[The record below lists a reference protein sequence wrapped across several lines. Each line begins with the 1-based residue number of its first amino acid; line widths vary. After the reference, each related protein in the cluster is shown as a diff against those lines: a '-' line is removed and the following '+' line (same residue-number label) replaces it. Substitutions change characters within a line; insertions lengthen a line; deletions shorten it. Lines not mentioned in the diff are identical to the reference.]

1 MLLDT
6 LSSKPTAFLYY
17 LRICPFGKLTNAIL
31 KFIHENGSMN
41 SVLFWDVLYCWISDS
56 LTREMA
62 TKENKRN
69 IYVNWIFLM
78 FLKCPTHGMSPPSY
92 LSYLSAW
99 WEVDPTHVITCKI
112 LVVANDSTTITPS
125 TSCLHTRFPGNL
137 IPASFPG
144 FRSI

>member
-6 LSSKPTAFLYY
+6 LSSKPTAFLSY

-69 IYVNWIFLM
+69 IYVN
-78 FLKCPTHGMSPPSY
+78 
-92 LSYLSAW
+92 
-99 WEVDPTHVITCKI
+99 
-112 LVVANDSTTITPS
+112 
-125 TSCLHTRFPGNL
+125 
-137 IPASFPG
+137 
-144 FRSI
+144 